1 MPLDGVRPSVF
12 SKAYGGSPPPVDQP
26 GFVVLLKSKVVVGC
40 DVGGGGDEGGGGEG
54 DGEVGGMP
62 TTLKNIGSHCRG
74 QAPPRAKERDSE
86 KVVPRRCVPGVR

>member
-40 DVGGGGDEGGGGEG
+40 DGGGGGNEG
-54 DGEVGGMP
+54 GEVGGMP
-62 TTLKNIGSHCRG
+62 TTLKNTGSHCRG